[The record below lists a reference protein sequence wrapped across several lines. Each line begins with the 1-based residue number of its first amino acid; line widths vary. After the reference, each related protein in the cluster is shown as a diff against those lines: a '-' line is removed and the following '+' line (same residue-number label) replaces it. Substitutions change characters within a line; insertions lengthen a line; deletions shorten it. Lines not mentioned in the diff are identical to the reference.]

1 VKGQLQKLTDSSVPS
16 PSASVSQVQ
25 SIQQL
30 IELAAIQLDALVTFS
45 GHRQLKSA
53 NFQSLVPNTK
63 TVHIP
68 EQNLDPVSLA
78 IKEQEQVAG
87 QRVLVK
93 NPLGQA
99 HQGIETEL
107 HPDRCEAD
115 KDAHI
120 GKVEVGHDRPNLGR
134 NVPTASMIFTSTASP
149 TPTGTLTEPPL
160 GNSISSGDAVR
171 ETGRNLASAK
181 SANVG
186 ASPSSLTES
195 GMTSRIRRTQR

>member
-1 VKGQLQKLTDSSVPS
+1 
-16 PSASVSQVQ
+16 
-25 SIQQL
+25 L
-30 IELAAIQLDALVTFS
+30 IELAAIQLDTLVTFS

-87 QRVLVK
+87 QRVLVEGL
-93 NPLGQA
+93 LGQA
-99 HQGIETEL
+99 HQGIEAEL
-107 HPDRCEAD
+107 HPDRSEAD
-115 KDAHI
+115 KDPHI
-120 GKVEVGHDRPNLGR
+120 GKVEVGHDLPNLGR
-134 NVPTASMIFTSTASP
+134 IVPTASMIFTSTASP

-160 GNSISSGDAVR
+160 GSSISTGDAISV
-171 ETGRNLASAK
+171 TGKNFGFAK
-181 SANVG
+181 SARVG

-195 GMTSRIRRTQR
+195 GIGSRSRCTQR

>member
-1 VKGQLQKLTDSSVPS
+1 VPS
-16 PSASVSQVQ
+16 PTASVSQVQ
-25 SIQQL
+25 SIEQL
-30 IELAAIQLDALVTFS
+30 IELAAIQLDALVTFR
-45 GHRQLKSA
+45 GHRQLKGA
-53 NFQSLVPNTK
+53 NFQPLVPDTK
-63 TVHIP
+63 TVRIP

-93 NPLGQA
+93 NRLGQA

-107 HPDRCEAD
+107 HPDRSEAD

-120 GKVEVGHDRPNLGR
+120 GKVEVSHDLPNLGR

-149 TPTGTLTEPPL
+149 TPTGTRTEPPL
-160 GNSISSGDAVR
+160 GNSISTGDAVR
-171 ETGRNLASAK
+171 DTGKNFGSAK

-195 GMTSRIRRTQR
+195 GMPSRIRCTQR

>member
-1 VKGQLQKLTDSSVPS
+1 
-16 PSASVSQVQ
+16 
-25 SIQQL
+25 L

-53 NFQSLVPNTK
+53 NFQSLVPDTK
-63 TVHIP
+63 TVHVP

-93 NPLGQA
+93 NRLGQA

-107 HPDRCEAD
+107 HLDRIQTQ

-120 GKVEVGHDRPNLGR
+120 
-134 NVPTASMIFTSTASP
+134 
-149 TPTGTLTEPPL
+149 
-160 GNSISSGDAVR
+160 
-171 ETGRNLASAK
+171 
-181 SANVG
+181 
-186 ASPSSLTES
+186 
-195 GMTSRIRRTQR
+195 